1 MTKPRADLENI
12 ARFKKTAA
20 AAAVT
25 VVDMKTLRKAF
36 AYAVDLCE
44 KKPPREPLLE
54 ETPSPADP
62 SARRERRTKVE
73 AKILAAPGLNAENAA
88 TLNALGAKPGLH
100 ILRKGLRAYPAGID
114 LGLVLAD
121 RGIAE
126 SATCLVD
133 STDEDVRLA
142 TMICEISVLVLKKS
156 AIAATPHDCAAF
168 LAERLNADAAYL
180 ACISGPS
187 KTSDIERVLATGVHG
202 PLELHVALV
211 EG

>member
-1 MTKPRADLENI
+1 MPGIDAENI
-12 ARFKKTAA
+12 ARFKKNAA

-25 VVDMKTLRKAF
+25 VVETKTLRQAV
-36 AYAVDLCE
+36 AYALDLCA
-44 KKPPREPLLE
+44 KKPPREPLPTEPLHPAE
-54 ETPSPADP
+54 SPS
-62 SARRERRTKVE
+62 RREEGTER
-73 AKILAAPGLNAENAA
+73 ILAAPGLDAKNAA
-88 TLNALGAKPGLH
+88 LLDTLGARRDLR

-114 LGLVLAD
+114 LGLVLAEA
-121 RGIAE
+121 GIAE

-133 STDEDVRLA
+133 ATDEDVRLA
-142 TMICEISVLVLKKS
+142 TMLCEISVLILKKS
-156 AIAATPHDCAAF
+156 AVAATPHDCASF
-168 LAERLNADAAYL
+168 LTERLDRDAAYL